1 MKPRWALSARDDLFQ
16 IADHYDEISVELTDH
31 IMAVIEGAPLILLD
45 HPFAGP
51 PLKNV
56 PLRKWL
62 VRETPFL
69 LLYRVARDRIE
80 IARVLHTASDWR
92 SLR

>member
-1 MKPRWALSARDDLFQ
+1 MKLRWAVSARADLFR
-16 IADHYDEISVELTDH
+16 IADHYDEISVDLTDH
-31 IMAVIEGAPLILLD
+31 IMDAIEEAPHILLE

-51 PLKNV
+51 PLKNA

-62 VRETPFL
+62 VRGTPFL

-92 SLR
+92 SLG